1 MAKGIISNKSFVINY
16 YPSDNTPHKEKR
28 HTPFLYHQQ
37 FKFKPSYTH
46 DDDIADIDRK
56 YIAPII
62 SDINSKKFMS
72 FEKLYAYMHKIGW
85 FYNGIDIDCNHVFR
99 NSENRTKHFHLLKIG
114 ADDTLYDMPSS
125 FKKYKILEET
135 KLPYKA
141 YPTREP
147 FYFGTLD
154 RLTDETEYLN
164 KYIDY
169 GDRNVVKQ
177 KPLRELKV
185 GDFVYIANCPNQ
197 ADADLTINVGKILYA
212 NKSTYRNDTRITVEG
227 KKSIGRLE
235 LSIPA
240 LRYGHDTSEEH
251 LFKYNGYSYTIFVS
265 TDKEM
270 MLCDLKSYLEYKVAE
285 ARNREKQYRQ
295 KLKEE
300 QARVARAMRRTN
312 RLEEQ
317 HNRIQELLRDI
328 MFQPSIPKI
337 L

>member
-1 MAKGIISNKSFVINY
+1 MAKTSISQNSFIINY
-16 YPSDNTPHKEKR
+16 VHRDKKYEPKR

-62 SDINSKKFMS
+62 NDINSRKFMS
-72 FEKLYAYMHKIGW
+72 FEALYKHMHKIGW

-99 NSENRTKHFHLLKIG
+99 NSENPTKHFHLLKIG
-114 ADDTLYDMPSS
+114 ADDTLYDMSSS

-141 YPTREP
+141 YPAREP

-154 RLTDETEYLN
+154 RLTEEINYLN

-169 GDRNVVKQ
+169 GERSVVK
-177 KPLRELKV
+177 PIPIRELKE
-185 GDFVYIANCPNQ
+185 GDFLHFAEASNQ
-197 ADADLTINVGKILYA
+197 ANTDLTVNVGKVLHIS
-212 NKSTYRNDTRITVEG
+212 NSTYRNDTRIIIEG
-227 KKSIGRLE
+227 KTIGRLE

-240 LRYGHDTSEEH
+240 LRYGHDTSEEY
-251 LFKYNGYSYTIFVS
+251 LFKYNGYSYTIFIS
-265 TDKEM
+265 TDREM
-270 MLCDLKSYLEYKVAE
+270 MLCDLKSYLEYKVAD
-285 ARNREKQYRQ
+285 ARNREKSYRQ

-300 QARVARAMRRTN
+300 QARVASAMRRTN
-312 RLEEQ
+312 RFEEQ
-317 HNRIQELLRDI
+317 HNRVQQLLRDT
-328 MFQPSIPKI
+328 MLEPSIPKI
-337 L
+337 II

>member
-1 MAKGIISNKSFVINY
+1 MANAHV
-16 YPSDNTPHKEKR
+16 ELKR

-62 SDINSKKFMS
+62 SDINSQKFMS

-85 FYNGIDIDCNHVFR
+85 FYNGIDIDYNHVFR
-99 NSENRTKHFHLLKIG
+99 NSENPTKHFHLLKIG
-114 ADDTLYDMPSS
+114 ADDTLYDMSSS

-169 GDRNVVKQ
+169 GDKSVVKI
-177 KPLRELKV
+177 KPIRELKV
-185 GDFVYIANCPNQ
+185 GDFVYFANCSNQ
-197 ADADLTINVGKILYA
+197 ADTDLTINIGKILYA
-212 NKSTYRNDTRITVEG
+212 NKSTSTYRNDTRITVEG
-227 KKSIGRLE
+227 KKFIGRLGRWE
-235 LSIPA
+235 LSIPP
-240 LRYGHDTSEEH
+240 LKYVHDTSEEY
-251 LFKYNGYSYTIFVS
+251 LFRYDGYSYTIFVS

-270 MLCDLKSYLEYKVAE
+270 MLRNLISHLKYKVTD

-300 QARVARAMRRTN
+300 QARVAGAMRRTN

-317 HNRIQELLRDI
+317 HNRVQELLREI
-328 MFQPSIPKI
+328 MFKPSTP
-337 L
+337 

>member
-16 YPSDNTPHKEKR
+16 CPSDNTPHKEKR

-62 SDINSKKFMS
+62 NDINSQKFMS
-72 FEKLYAYMHKIGW
+72 FEALYKHMHKIGW

-99 NSENRTKHFHLLKIG
+99 NSENPTKHFHLLKIG
-114 ADDTLYDMPSS
+114 ADDTLYDMSSS

-141 YPTREP
+141 YPTRET

-154 RLTDETEYLN
+154 RLTEEINYLN

-169 GDRNVVKQ
+169 GERSVVK
-177 KPLRELKV
+177 PIRLRELKE
-185 GDFVYIANCPNQ
+185 GDFLHFAEASNQ
-197 ADADLTINVGKILYA
+197 ASQDLIIGVAKVTYIGRSHYSNDIRLTI
-212 NKSTYRNDTRITVEG
+212 EG
-227 KKSIGRLE
+227 SKSIGRLE
-235 LSIPA
+235 FA
-240 LRYGHDTSEEH
+240 LPPLKWGHGEQEEY
-251 LFKYNGYSYTIFVS
+251 LYRYNGYSFTLFIS
-265 TDKEM
+265 TNREL
-270 MLCDLKSYLEYKVAE
+270 MLSDLKGYLEYKVAD

-300 QARVARAMRRTN
+300 QARVARSMKRTN
-312 RLEEQ
+312 RFEEQ
-317 HNRIQELLRDI
+317 HNMIQNMLKPRIPE
-328 MFQPSIPKI
+328 FV
-337 L
+337 